1 MISRENAIEELYRIF
16 EHLEVPMDK
25 RIIAEMDKDE
35 LEFVKSLPKE
45 EQEAYK
51 EEADTTREKCIAA
64 IEKERLFLNEN
75 GKIEYKLRF
84 PILTREG
91 VLLFD
96 KIVMQE
102 RWTAGTRRNN
112 MKGIKAGDGD
122 DLMGLVYAELACRC
136 GKTRMQIEMMD
147 DYDVKVLQAIN
158 SLFMRA
164 D

>member
-1 MISRENAIEELYRIF
+1 MIARENAIAELNRIF
-16 EHLEVPMDK
+16 EHLEVPMGK
-25 RIIAEMDKDE
+25 RIVAEMDKEE
-35 LEFVKSLPKE
+35 LEFVKSLSNE

-51 EEADTTREKCIAA
+51 EEADTTREKCINA

-75 GKIEYKLRF
+75 EKIEYKLRY
-84 PILTREG
+84 PVSTRDG

-112 MKGIKAGDGD
+112 MKGIKAGEGD
-122 DLMGLVYAELACRC
+122 DLMGIVYAELACRC
-136 GKTRMQIEMMD
+136 GKTRMQVEMMD

-158 SLFMRA
+158 SLFSRA